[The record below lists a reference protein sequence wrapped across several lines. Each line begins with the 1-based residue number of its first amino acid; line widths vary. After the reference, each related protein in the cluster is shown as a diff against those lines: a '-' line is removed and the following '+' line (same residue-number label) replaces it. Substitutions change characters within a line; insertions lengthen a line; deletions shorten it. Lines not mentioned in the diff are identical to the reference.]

1 MFGACH
7 RGNRGDCLGDGLV
20 TPVEMYRLQ
29 RCRWLR
35 QRKLRRGSEKL
46 DDGIELA
53 VVDAS
58 RVSVHQVAQRR
69 PVIC

>member
-1 MFGACH
+1 M
-7 RGNRGDCLGDGLV
+7 

-29 RCRWLR
+29 RSRWLR

-69 PVIC
+69 PVVR